1 MQFNPFTRCR
11 IEQPVITQ
19 DAVYGNQAVTWS
31 TLTTTWCDI
40 LDELPSK
47 DERLAQGLVIASVRC
62 RIRLRYRTD
71 ITSAMRFV
79 INRPTATTWNII
91 GGGAMVGDK
100 DAVEFL
106 IEKVST

>member
-1 MQFNPFTRCR
+1 M
-11 IEQPVITQ
+11 
-19 DAVYGNQAVTWS
+19 YGNQAVTWS

-40 LDELPSK
+40 LDVLPIK
-47 DERLAQGLVIASVRC
+47 DERVAQGLEISSVRC

-79 INRPTATTWNII
+79 INRPSATTWNII
-91 GGGAMVGDK
+91 GGGSMVGNK
-100 DAVEFL
+100 DAIEFL